1 MPRVAG
7 SVCITLAGASAAT
20 ARSSSGC
27 RIERGVVDLL
37 VENTD
42 SSALEKEP
50 VRRAAAGAPP
60 GRGVNR
66 GGTAR
71 AGQAA

>member
-1 MPRVAG
+1 MPRVANG
-7 SVCITLAGASAAT
+7 VCITLAGASAAT

-27 RIERGVVDLL
+27 RIERAVVDLL

-50 VRRAAAGAPP
+50 VRRAAA
-60 GRGVNR
+60 
-66 GGTAR
+66 
-71 AGQAA
+71 